1 MDEFGHWS
9 TSRENDLLPTE
20 ETIIA
25 GRAKKRRKKTRAPA
39 IRNGRVTRVRDE
51 DDPTLDGQSLW
62 NSVEIDEHLA
72 WGCTEGG
79 FLELEELDEA
89 VEEVVDPITGG
100 RVFSKPRQTKDGFE
114 VSDMPVPAT
123 DDDATRKK
131 SAQKTPAKASKLEAK
146 KAKLEA
152 ALAAVSIELAQH
164 GGKTDPAGA
173 TQLADEGGEEQAAEK
188 EQQQKKKKKN
198 KKKKKKKLG
207 KRERE
212 AKRQAEA
219 AEAAEA
225 AAEATTAGATDI
237 SEWVD
242 LRVQGVDLHE
252 AIMSNLQR
260 LGFGAPTPIQAQALP
275 AAIVRRADVIGGAMT
290 GSGKTLAFGI
300 PMVHKLLLDREAKGL
315 DAGDGNPELSVSALV
330 LTPTRELAIQ
340 VCDHIKM
347 ITKGTPIRAVPLV
360 GGMSSQKQQR
370 LLQANPEIVV
380 ATPGRFFELLKDGE
394 AWLRVHRLQ
403 FFVLD
408 EADRMVE
415 AGHFEEL
422 SEILDMLPRGDEPG
436 ASKRQVFLFTAT
448 LHASGVD
455 GVGRERKTL
464 DILMKRVPFKGQP
477 TVIDL
482 SDSAGIK
489 DLRRIGD
496 SGKNGSANDERAVV
510 SGPAGLREC
519 SILCEN
525 SKKDEYLYYFLCR
538 YPGRTIV
545 FVNAISSIRRLVATL
560 DVLKLHAVRCSFVIV
575 RKRVFL
581 VLTFG
586 FPAAL
591 FAVS

>member
-20 ETIIA
+20 ETVVA
-25 GRAKKRRKKTRAPA
+25 ARAKKRRKKTRAPA
-39 IRNGRVTRVRDE
+39 IRSGRVTRVRDE

-62 NSVEIDEHLA
+62 NNVEIDEHLA

-100 RVFSKPRQTKDGFE
+100 RIFSKPGQTQAGFE
-114 VSDMPVPAT
+114 VSGMPAP
-123 DDDATRKK
+123 DADENAPKKK

-164 GGKTDPAGA
+164 DGKTDPAGT
-173 TQLADEGGEEQAAEK
+173 TQLADEGRKKKAAEK
-188 EQQQKKKKKN
+188 EQKKKKK
-198 KKKKKKKLG
+198 KKQKKKKLG

-219 AEAAEA
+219 AEAA
-225 AAEATTAGATDI
+225 AEATTVDATDI

-315 DAGDGNPELSVSALV
+315 DAGDGNPELSMSALV

-347 ITKGTPIRAVPLV
+347 ITKDTPIRAMPIV

-370 LLQANPEIVV
+370 LLRSNPEIVV

-436 ASKRQVFLFTAT
+436 ASKRKVFLFTAT

-489 DLRRIGD
+489 DLQRIGD
-496 SGKNGSANDERAVV
+496 RGKNGSANDERAVA

-545 FVNAISSIRRLVATL
+545 FVNTISSIRRLVATL
-560 DVLKLHAVRCSFVIV
+560 DVLKLRAVRWSTLLCSC
-575 RKRVFL
+575 
-581 VLTFG
+581 
-586 FPAAL
+586 
-591 FAVS
+591 

>member
-1 MDEFGHWS
+1 
-9 TSRENDLLPTE
+9 
-20 ETIIA
+20 
-25 GRAKKRRKKTRAPA
+25 
-39 IRNGRVTRVRDE
+39 
-51 DDPTLDGQSLW
+51 
-62 NSVEIDEHLA
+62 
-72 WGCTEGG
+72 
-79 FLELEELDEA
+79 
-89 VEEVVDPITGG
+89 
-100 RVFSKPRQTKDGFE
+100 
-114 VSDMPVPAT
+114 
-123 DDDATRKK
+123 
-131 SAQKTPAKASKLEAK
+131 
-146 KAKLEA
+146 
-152 ALAAVSIELAQH
+152 
-164 GGKTDPAGA
+164 
-173 TQLADEGGEEQAAEK
+173 
-188 EQQQKKKKKN
+188 
-198 KKKKKKKLG
+198 
-207 KRERE
+207 
-212 AKRQAEA
+212 
-219 AEAAEA
+219 
-225 AAEATTAGATDI
+225 
-237 SEWVD
+237 
-242 LRVQGVDLHE
+242 
-252 AIMSNLQR
+252 MSNLQR

-315 DAGDGNPELSVSALV
+315 DAGDGNPELSMSALV

-347 ITKGTPIRAVPLV
+347 ITKDTPIRAMPIV

-370 LLQANPEIVV
+370 LLRSNPEIVV

-489 DLRRIGD
+489 DLQRIGD
-496 SGKNGSANDERAVV
+496 RGTNGSANDERAVA

-560 DVLKLHAVRCSFVIV
+560 DVLKLRAVRWSTLLCSC
-575 RKRVFL
+575 
-581 VLTFG
+581 
-586 FPAAL
+586 
-591 FAVS
+591 